1 MDLVVYEEAHKK
13 AMILR
18 IKGSSFEIALAELF
32 LKSDLANAN
41 KLVKTFPNVFLK
53 QTNALSSVG

>member
-1 MDLVVYEEAHKK
+1 MDVVVYEEAHKR
-13 AMILR
+13 ARELR
-18 IKGSSFEIALAELF
+18 YKGSSFEMALAELF
-32 LKSDLANAN
+32 LKSDLGNAE